1 MAAREILHLPCVT
14 LEVDFAGDE
23 ATAYDLKTFRSGL
36 KGRLVKKLIDDGV
49 AFEERGMYDG
59 WQDVDTV
66 SRLEQVVDAWVLA
79 NRYGCS
85 KSKDRHS
92 RKARWVLDCEEQVTI
107 LMEPA
112 EK

>member
-1 MAAREILHLPCVT
+1 MAARETLYLPSVV

-49 AFEERGMYDG
+49 AFEERGMYDEWNG
-59 WQDVDTV
+59 EDAV
-66 SRLEQVVDAWVLA
+66 SRLENVVDAWVLA
-79 NRYGCS
+79 NRYDCS

-92 RKARWVLDCEEQVTI
+92 RKARWVLECEEQVTI
-107 LMEPA
+107 LMMPGE
-112 EK
+112 